1 MVIGDRVRA
10 FREGFRAALRREEL
24 PPPPTA
30 PAQPAAG
37 DGLLRAIFA
46 HEQLGFDPEPADKPH
61 RSALSAIFAH
71 EELGFDP
78 EPAATT
84 QRSVIS
90 FVFASETLGQDAP
103 APPRHRSRWFT
114 WLFRP
119 EPLDD

>member
-24 PPPPTA
+24 PPPPAA
-30 PAQPAAG
+30 PAQPATVNPLHRANLARQPL
-37 DGLLRAIFA
+37 GL
-46 HEQLGFDPEPADKPH
+46 DPEPSATPQ
-61 RSALSAIFAH
+61 RSALSAIFAR
-71 EELGFDP
+71 EPLGFDP
-78 EPAATT
+78 EPAEST
-84 QRSVIS
+84 QRSVLS

>member
-10 FREGFRAALRREEL
+10 FREGFRAALRREVL
-24 PPPPTA
+24 PPPPAA
-30 PAQPAAG
+30 PAQPAAVN
-37 DGLLRAIFA
+37 DLLRAIFA
-46 HEQLGFDPEPADKPH
+46 HEPLGIDPEPADRPH
-61 RSALSAIFAH
+61 RGALSAIFAR

-78 EPAATT
+78 EPAATA
-84 QRSVIS
+84 QRSVLS

-103 APPRHRSRWFT
+103 APPRHRTRWFT